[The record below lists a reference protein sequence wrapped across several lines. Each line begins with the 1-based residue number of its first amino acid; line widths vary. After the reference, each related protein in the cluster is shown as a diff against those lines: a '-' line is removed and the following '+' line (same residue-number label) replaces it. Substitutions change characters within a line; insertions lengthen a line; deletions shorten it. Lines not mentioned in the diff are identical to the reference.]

1 MDVSPDDVKEML
13 SHLETEYRK
22 ANISDK
28 HYKELKESYLK
39 LLRGGATEKMGKGTE
54 EQEEMPAEENGEEN
68 IPGMPS
74 ESDEEPTDEYIAEG
88 KEVIAQAD
96 AEEAAEKAEVS
107 KKKPLFGSIFKKKE
121 KKEAIAPQEHP
132 AETKAELVE
141 DENVAEVVKQVK
153 SEPPKPVAKLPV
165 AMKVQVPQPQKKQ
178 DVPKKTPEPTKAED
192 TRTRMV
198 KKGDYMEVQEEKHDD
213 YVEVKD
219 KDAGKKDKKK
229 EEEEEIDASVMTPEI
244 IEKLARRAA
253 GQAGIEVAPAEPEPE
268 TTGGG
273 GGATD
278 IEIEKLKVLVDT
290 VREGGRVT
298 DEAIRSVSESVGE
311 IRSTVFQTD
320 AELKETSIK
329 VEKIEDEL
337 ADINPKEFSKKIRE
351 LVEKIEGQQL
361 EFEKIQTKSEDYGE
375 RINKVFELLKTIGG
389 IENLINV
396 NKDIQQKLNDVN
408 EALKY
413 IERIGSKTEKMFIDL
428 NKGLE
433 ELILIKA
440 KQEDFD
446 DALKEAN
453 RNMDGMNVKLEG
465 FIAKKDM
472 DDVKQDMIGVN
483 KQIEEMNK
491 ILPIADAKLPENITN
506 FRRDKD
512 DIMLFLNS
520 LEDQYKRG
528 KVSKQEYESVKIANI
543 RKLGELKANLE
554 NEWRKLEQAVAAEK
568 DKVAADV
575 TAVKVRQDDLSKAM
589 DDLSKKVSEISSK
602 ISTQP
607 TVSALQPQVVQQKEP
622 VKRKASKKAS
632 AVKSNESSKSSGTE
646 TDRKRKILEELKKLH

>member
-13 SHLETEYRK
+13 AHLETEYRK

-39 LLRGGATEKMGKGTE
+39 LLRGEVTEKMGRGTE
-54 EQEEMPAEENGEEN
+54 EHEEAPAEENGEEN
-68 IPGMPS
+68 IAGMPS
-74 ESDEEPTDEYIAEG
+74 ESDEEPTDEYISEG
-88 KEVIAQAD
+88 KEVIAQAE
-96 AEEAAEKAEVS
+96 AEEAAEKEEIS
-107 KKKPLFGSIFKKKE
+107 KKKSLLGSIFKKKE
-121 KKEAIAPQEHP
+121 KKETAAPQEKP
-132 AETKAELVE
+132 VE
-141 DENVAEVVKQVK
+141 GQTEPVADVVKQIK
-153 SEPPKPVAKLPV
+153 AEPPKPVAKLPV
-165 AMKVQVPQPQKKQ
+165 AMKVQSPQPQKKQ
-178 DVPKKTPEPTKAED
+178 DVPKKIPESAKIED
-192 TRTRMV
+192 PKQRMV

-219 KDAGKKDKKK
+219 TQKDTKKGKK

-253 GQAGIEVAPAEPEPE
+253 GQMGVEVAPPEPEPE

-273 GGATD
+273 GGMATD

-290 VREGGRVT
+290 IREGTRVT
-298 DEAIRSVSESVGE
+298 EETIRNVSESVGE

-329 VEKIEDEL
+329 VEKIEDEM
-337 ADINPKEFSKKIRE
+337 ADINPREFSKKMRE

-396 NKDIQQKLNDVN
+396 NKDIQLKLNDVN

-446 DALKEAN
+446 DALKEVN

-472 DDVKQDMIGVN
+472 DDVKQDMIGIN

-506 FRRDKD
+506 YRKDKD
-512 DIMLFLNS
+512 DITMFLGS

-528 KVSKQEYESVKIANI
+528 RVSKQEYESVKIANI

-554 NEWRKLEQAVAAEK
+554 NEWRKLEQTVAAEK
-568 DKVAADV
+568 DKAMAEV
-575 TAVKVRQDDLSKAM
+575 TAVKVRQDDLSKAI
-589 DDLSKKVSEISSK
+589 DDLIKKVSDLTNKVSPPIV
-602 ISTQP
+602 STPQM
-607 TVSALQPQVVQQKEP
+607 QVVQQEA
-622 VKRKASKKAS
+622 VKKKSSKKKEKQE
-632 AVKSNESSKSSGTE
+632 VKESSKSSGNE
-646 TDRKRKILEELKKLH
+646 TDRKRKILEDLKKLR